1 MAIRQETQAFDPFA
15 KATPGQSFTD
25 EPGLRPYERPP
36 LETDPEKLYKI
47 LDEQLNEESTA
58 TKIADILD
66 VGVSAETLSETL
78 MMKCFAEGVC
88 SPDVSEIVKPFIFM
102 SVVEIGTEHSV
113 ENMALFNENK
123 EEKGMSPEAK
133 LNLMKK
139 LDSERFDD
147 TMKTFDDMDKNEEEA
162 IGLFNEEMAMQD
174 DEGMEEEGMP
184 MQQPEGEGSFLG
196 MSMSDEM
203 PVESDEETEEMMT
216 MPEEKGELV

>member
-15 KATPGQSFTD
+15 KAIPGQSFTD

-36 LETDPEKLYKI
+36 LETDPEKLYKT

-88 SPDVSEIVKPFIFM
+88 SPDVAEIVKPFIFM

-113 ENMALFNENK
+113 TKMALFNENM
-123 EEKGMSPEAK
+123 EESSMDPESK
-133 LNLMKK
+133 LELMKK

-147 TMKTFDDMDKNEEEA
+147 TMQTIENMSRDEDEMV
-162 IGLFNEEMAMQD
+162 GLLQEDLDMQD
-174 DEGMEEEGMP
+174 DENIGEDMP
-184 MQQPEGEGSFLG
+184 MQNLEDTGSFLN
-196 MSMSDEM
+196 M
-203 PVESDEETEEMMT
+203 PLNNEVAVEDNEETEEVMMSD
-216 MPEEKGELV
+216 EEEGGLI

>member
-15 KATPGQSFTD
+15 KAIPGQSFTD

-36 LETDPEKLYKI
+36 LETDPEKLYKT

-58 TKIADILD
+58 NKIADILD

-88 SPDVSEIVKPFIFM
+88 SPDVAEIVKPFIFM

-113 ENMALFNENK
+113 TKMALFNENM
-123 EEKGMSPEAK
+123 EESSMDPESK
-133 LNLMKK
+133 LELMKK

-147 TMKTFDDMDKNEEEA
+147 TMQTIENMSRDEDEMV
-162 IGLFNEEMAMQD
+162 GLLQEDLDMQD
-174 DEGMEEEGMP
+174 DENIGEDMPMQNLEDTGSFLNMPLNNEVAVEDNEETEKVMMSDEEEG
-184 MQQPEGEGSFLG
+184 GLI
-196 MSMSDEM
+196 
-203 PVESDEETEEMMT
+203 
-216 MPEEKGELV
+216 

>member
-15 KATPGQSFTD
+15 KAIPGQSFTD

-36 LETDPEKLYKI
+36 LETDPEKLYKT

-58 TKIADILD
+58 NKIADILD

-88 SPDVSEIVKPFIFM
+88 SPDVAEIVKPFIFL

-113 ENMALFNENK
+113 TKMALFNENM
-123 EEKGMSPEAK
+123 EESSMDPESK
-133 LNLMKK
+133 LELMKK

-147 TMKTFDDMDKNEEEA
+147 TMQTIENMSRDEDEMV
-162 IGLFNEEMAMQD
+162 GLLQEDLDMQD
-174 DEGMEEEGMP
+174 DENIGEDMP
-184 MQQPEGEGSFLG
+184 MQNLEDTGSFLN
-196 MSMSDEM
+196 M
-203 PVESDEETEEMMT
+203 PLNNKVAVEDNEETEEVMMSD
-216 MPEEKGELV
+216 EEEGGLV

>member
-15 KATPGQSFTD
+15 KAIPGQSFTD

-36 LETDPEKLYKI
+36 LETDPEKLYKT

-58 TKIADILD
+58 NKIADILD

-88 SPDVSEIVKPFIFM
+88 SPDVAEIVKPFIFM

-113 ENMALFNENK
+113 EKMVLFNEN
-123 EEKGMSPEAK
+123 EEEENLTPEAK
-133 LNLMKK
+133 LNLMEK
-139 LDSERFDD
+139 LDSERFND

-162 IGLFNEEMAMQD
+162 IGLYNEELEMQD
-174 DEGMEEEGMP
+174 DESVEEDMP
-184 MQQPEGEGSFLG
+184 MQDSEDTGSFLNI
-196 MSMSDEM
+196 SLDNEM
-203 PVESDEETEEMMT
+203 PVESSEETEEVMMSD
-216 MPEEKGELV
+216 EEEGGLV

>member
-15 KATPGQSFTD
+15 KAIPGQSFTD

-36 LETDPEKLYKI
+36 LETDPEKLYKT

-88 SPDVSEIVKPFIFM
+88 SPDVAEIVKPFIFM

-113 ENMALFNENK
+113 TKMVLFNENM
-123 EEKGMSPEAK
+123 EESSMDPESK
-133 LNLMKK
+133 LELMKK

-147 TMKTFDDMDKNEEEA
+147 TMQTIEDMSRDEDEMV
-162 IGLFNEEMAMQD
+162 GLLQEDLDMQD
-174 DEGMEEEGMP
+174 DENIGEDMP
-184 MQQPEGEGSFLG
+184 MQNLEDTGSFLN
-196 MSMSDEM
+196 M
-203 PVESDEETEEMMT
+203 PLNNEVAVEDNEETEEVMMSD
-216 MPEEKGELV
+216 EEEGGLI

>member
-15 KATPGQSFTD
+15 KAIPGQSFTD

-36 LETDPEKLYKI
+36 LETDPEKLYKT

-88 SPDVSEIVKPFIFM
+88 SPDVAEIVKPFIFM

-113 ENMALFNENK
+113 EKMVLFNEN
-123 EEKGMSPEAK
+123 EEEENLTPEAK
-133 LNLMKK
+133 LNLMEK
-139 LDSERFDD
+139 LDSERFND

-162 IGLFNEEMAMQD
+162 IGLYNEELEMQD
-174 DEGMEEEGMP
+174 DESVEEDMP
-184 MQQPEGEGSFLG
+184 MQDSEDTGSFLNI
-196 MSMSDEM
+196 SLDNEM
-203 PVESDEETEEMMT
+203 PVESSEETEEVMMSD
-216 MPEEKGELV
+216 EEEGGLV